1 MNMQITH
8 NKNKKNEDT
17 VTYDKPA
24 TSRVKRGD
32 IGHSSWYEEPVVTP
46 VVAPDPATIVNI
58 GQPRVRAKPVSQEPV
73 APSTVEHAPV
83 QKKPINRRQ
92 EKMVSQLDTGVI
104 MHEIASLTADM
115 NNTRT
120 FHFDPDVPHVVHD
133 RNMHE
138 KNYKEIE
145 FAPILEGGES
155 DAVVTHS
162 EPTSKLSYLESTNP
176 HEDYTGP
183 QSVTELNLIF
193 GDDVPGI
200 VQAILDGSVDFSNIE
215 VEFSNPAL
223 SVVEGDD
230 GFASATEETPFVL
243 RTHRVKA
250 VSYLLNT
257 MLAEFKKMG
266 LPEDKLI
273 EVLTEML
280 EHSTGVDEWLNQI
293 ILLWAEVKR

>member
-1 MNMQITH
+1 MQITH
-8 NKNKKNEDT
+8 HKNKKNEDA
-17 VTYDKPA
+17 VTYETPA

-32 IGHSSWYEEPVVTP
+32 IGYTSWYPAAEQAPAVV
-46 VVAPDPATIVNI
+46 PDPTTIVHI
-58 GQPRVRAKPVSQEPV
+58 GQPRVRAKSVSQESV
-73 APSTVEHAPV
+73 APSTVKHPPV
-83 QKKPINRRQ
+83 QKKPITHRQ

-133 RNMHE
+133 RNIHE

-145 FAPILEGGES
+145 FAPILEGEES
-155 DAVVTHS
+155 DVVVTHS

-176 HEDYTGP
+176 HKNYTGP

-223 SVVEGDD
+223 SVVEGED
-230 GFASATEETPFVL
+230 GFAPATEETPFVL
-243 RTHRVKA
+243 RTHRFKA

-257 MLAEFKKMG
+257 MMIEFTKMG
-266 LPEDKLI
+266 LPTDKLI

-280 EHSTGVDEWLNQI
+280 ENSTGVGEWLNQI
-293 ILLWAEVKR
+293 ILLWVEVKR